1 MGTGEHPI
9 LNRGV
14 KEGISEKVRLQQKLE
29 GNEEASVSMIYYC
42 ITTYPKSLK
51 FETAKM
57 YSQGF

>member
-1 MGTGEHPI
+1 MGTGEHNI

-42 ITTYPKSLK
+42 ITTYPKT
-51 FETAKM
+51 EV
-57 YSQGF
+57 